1 MWRPCTSLVTW
12 AFHEDISYW
21 LQILFEL
28 EMASLPFGSTDVGEY
43 RQLKRES
50 VSSLRKLVGS
60 EDEYAV
66 VSSIALGSLF

>member
-1 MWRPCTSLVTW
+1 MWRSCTPLVTW
-12 AFHEDISYW
+12 TLHEDISRW

-28 EMASLPFGSTDVGEY
+28 EMASLPLGSTDVGEY

-50 VSSLRKLVGS
+50 VSSLRKLAGG
-60 EDEYAV
+60 EDEHAV